1 MIEVSPKLMADR
13 FDQFQPGDL
22 FLFQLRSDEPGVALV
37 AEAPSRN
44 GEKMSLV
51 FGPRLPGSDVAGP
64 RLTNALGPDVAGA
77 SFGKEFSIKLPVD
90 AAGWTR
96 KEPAHNCPTLLVMG
110 AKIYFRAT
118 WEYDLY
124 FIDASNGLV
133 ESQAGIPLDQSRVPR
148 GPYLFAV
155 AWEIVTTEPEPRCIL
170 RAPFPEPA
178 AP

>member
-1 MIEVSPKLMADR
+1 MIEVTPKLTVHR
-13 FDQFQPGDL
+13 FDQLQPGDL
-22 FLFQLRSDEPGVALV
+22 FLFQLHSEEPGVALV
-37 AEAPSRN
+37 AQSPSLN

-51 FGPRLPGSDVAGP
+51 FGPRLPGADVAGP
-64 RLTNALGPDVAGA
+64 RLTRALGRDVAGA

-90 AAGWTR
+90 TAGWTR
-96 KEPAHNCPTLLVMG
+96 KEPARDCPTLLVMG
-110 AKIYFRAT
+110 AKIYLRAT

-124 FIDASNGLV
+124 FVDASNGLI
-133 ESQAGIPLDQSRVPR
+133 ESQAGIPLDQSSVPR